1 MRIALVNQAIP
12 PTLNTAII
20 ASTPS
25 ISIIDRPVWEIVL
38 SPRFPHLS
46 QFSNLFRE
54 SSLNIL
60 FFNNKANLLTKLVT
74 RCHKILCTGNRMTG
88 AENAGLVL
96 SASFGVSLL
105 LFLITPAK
113 TR

>member
-1 MRIALVNQAIP
+1 MY
-12 PTLNTAII
+12 AII
-20 ASTPS
+20 SLRNNYWTDKYNEFFPGGGGDVTTALGKS
-25 ISIIDRPVWEIVL
+25 IMAKADNTKLGMI
-38 SPRFPHLS
+38 
-46 QFSNLFRE
+46 
-54 SSLNIL
+54 
-60 FFNNKANLLTKLVT
+60 FFNNKANLLTKSVT